1 MTASGRPGGSAAAV
15 TRDDVVAAAARLRG
29 QVVRTPVVRSAAL
42 DRLAGAELWL
52 KAENLQHIGAFKARG
67 ALNAVG
73 LLDAET
79 RSRGVI
85 TYSSGNHAQA
95 VALAASRYRI
105 AAEIFMPVDAPRV
118 KLEAVREMG
127 ARVVLVGTTSPERHQ
142 AALARQAETGAA
154 IIEPF
159 DHPHTI
165 AGQGTATLELLEEAD
180 AAGVALDALMVP
192 VGGGGLL
199 AGACLAAEGR
209 AIALHAVEPVGC
221 DSMGQSLRAGTI
233 VPVHP
238 APTLADGLKPTRVGQ
253 LTFAIAA
260 AAGVTAH
267 TVDDGALAAALAHLA
282 LRAKLVVEP
291 SGAAGVALAL
301 RSGALQR
308 APRRIGVIL
317 SGGNIS
323 PERLAE
329 LLSLAAPGG
338 E

>member
-1 MTASGRPGGSAAAV
+1 VTA
-15 TRDDVVAAAARLRG
+15 TRAPVREDVLAAAARLRG
-29 QVVRTPVVRSAAL
+29 QVVRTPVVRAAAL

-52 KAENLQHIGAFKARG
+52 KAESLQHIGAFKARG
-67 ALNAVG
+67 ALNAVAQ
-73 LLDAET
+73 LDDEI
-79 RSRGVI
+79 RRRGII

-105 AAEIFMPVDAPRV
+105 AADIFMPVDAPRI

-180 AAGVALDALMVP
+180 AAGVALDALIVP

-199 AGACLAAEGR
+199 AGACLAAQGR
-209 AIALHAVEPVGC
+209 AIAVHAVEPVGC
-221 DSMGQSLRAGTI
+221 DSMGQSLAAGS
-233 VPVHP
+233 VVAVDP

-253 LTFAIAA
+253 LTLALAA

-267 TVDDGALAAALAHLA
+267 TVDDRELSAALAHIA

-301 RSGALQR
+301 RTGALPG

-323 PERLAE
+323 PERMAE
-329 LLSLAAPGG
+329 LLGLATPGQ

>member
-1 MTASGRPGGSAAAV
+1 MPDEAAVAAGAPGWPV

-67 ALNAVG
+67 ALNAVA
-73 LLDAET
+73 LLDPEV
-79 RSRGVI
+79 RRRGVI

-95 VALAASRYRI
+95 VALAASRFGV
-105 AAEIFMPVDAPRV
+105 AADIFMPVDAPRIKRAGV
-118 KLEAVREMG
+118 EALG
-127 ARVVLVGTTSPERHQ
+127 AHVVAVGTTSPERRQ

-180 AAGVALDALMVP
+180 AAGAPLDALVVP

-209 AIALHAVEPVGC
+209 ALAIHAVEPAGC
-221 DSMGQSLRAGTI
+221 DSMGQSMARGAIT
-233 VPVHP
+233 PVDP
-238 APTLADGLKPTRVGQ
+238 GPTLADGLKPTRVGE
-253 LTFAIAA
+253 LTFAIARRS
-260 AAGVTAH
+260 GVTCH
-267 TVDDGALAAALAHLA
+267 TVVDDELAAAVAHLA

-301 RSGALQR
+301 RAGAL
-308 APRRIGVIL
+308 PGSPERIGILL
-317 SGGNIS
+317 SGGNVS
-323 PERLAE
+323 PETLSE
-329 LLSLAAPGG
+329 LLRRAV
-338 E
+338 